1 MDEIG
6 GSGPC
11 GERGRRKRQRK
22 KEERLIKIN

>member
-11 GERGRRKRQRK
+11 GEKRRKRQRK